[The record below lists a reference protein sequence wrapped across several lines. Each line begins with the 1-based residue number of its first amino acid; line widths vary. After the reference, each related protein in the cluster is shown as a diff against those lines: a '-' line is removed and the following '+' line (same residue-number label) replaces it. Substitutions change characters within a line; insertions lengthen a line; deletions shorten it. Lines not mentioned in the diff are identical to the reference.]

1 MPGGVA
7 TGPLMHAGINLQLLS
22 QAALAVAWWK
32 LALLPALVL
41 GGLRANG
48 NNNNNRN
55 TLA

>member
-7 TGPLMHAGINLQLLS
+7 TGPLMHAGVNLQLLS

-41 GGLRANG
+41 VGLRANCS
-48 NNNNNRN
+48 NNNRN